1 MKINWKVRREN
12 ILFIAQIVISIFT
25 PILAYFGM
33 NLEDLTTWAS
43 IGTLLWQA
51 IQNPVV
57 VLAVGVSVFNAITD
71 PTTDGIGDSQRALSY
86 VKPGVPKNTD
96 TTEQ

>member
-12 ILFIAQIVISIFT
+12 IVFIAQVVASIFV

-33 NLEDLTTWAS
+33 NWEDMTTWAA

-57 VLAVGVSVFNAITD
+57 VLAVAVSLFNAITD
-71 PTTDGIGDSQRALSY
+71 PTTKGIGDSQRALGY
-86 VKPGVPKNTD
+86 DKPA
-96 TTEQ
+96 E